1 VLGVRGVFLFH
12 DNHRETVEALP
23 NLIDRLTEAGCTFVT
38 MSEYVETSGPLCL
51 H

>member
-1 VLGVRGVFLFH
+1 
-12 DNHRETVEALP
+12 
-23 NLIDRLTEAGCTFVT
+23 RLTEAGCTFVT